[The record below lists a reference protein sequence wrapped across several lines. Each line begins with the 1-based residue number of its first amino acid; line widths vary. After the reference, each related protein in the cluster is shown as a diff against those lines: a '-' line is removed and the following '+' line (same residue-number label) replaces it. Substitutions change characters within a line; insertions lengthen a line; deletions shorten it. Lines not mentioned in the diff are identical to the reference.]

1 MKPAALI
8 LAVLLS
14 VVPAHAQHSH
24 GSKGPNGGI
33 LADAAGVHIEFLP
46 SGNAVTFN
54 VLNEDNKPVS
64 TKGYTASALIVN
76 GDDRETIVLSPSG
89 ENVLKG
95 ETKKPITASTAITL
109 MIKTDTGK
117 SGQAKYKG

>member
-1 MKPAALI
+1 M
-8 LAVLLS
+8 
-14 VVPAHAQHSH
+14 
-24 GSKGPNGGI
+24 
-33 LADAAGVHIEFLP
+33 HIEFLP

-95 ETKKPITASTAITL
+95 ETKKPVTASTAITL